1 MQWLLTAARNRSG
14 RSSVSKLTNEVMDAA
29 NKTGVLL
36 NAVMKFTVWLKLIK
50 LSLNFV
56 SNLICS
62 FILSYYL
69 MRRKFKFF
77 L

>member
-50 LSLNFV
+50 LSQFR
-56 SNLICS
+56 
-62 FILSYYL
+62 F
-69 MRRKFKFF
+69 
-77 L
+77 